1 MFVLPVTNQKFYMV
15 MAFYFLLVLVLANV
29 GKVYPQLGVTNGV
42 YLGFA
47 VSGVLWY
54 FFGRTYT
61 GVQ

>member
-1 MFVLPVTNQKFYMV
+1 MV

-29 GKVYPQLGVTNGV
+29 GKVYPQLGLTNGV

>member
-29 GKVYPQLGVTNGV
+29 GKVYPQLGLNNGV

-47 VSGVLWY
+47 ISSILWY
-54 FFGRTYT
+54 FFGRKYT
-61 GVQ
+61 GV